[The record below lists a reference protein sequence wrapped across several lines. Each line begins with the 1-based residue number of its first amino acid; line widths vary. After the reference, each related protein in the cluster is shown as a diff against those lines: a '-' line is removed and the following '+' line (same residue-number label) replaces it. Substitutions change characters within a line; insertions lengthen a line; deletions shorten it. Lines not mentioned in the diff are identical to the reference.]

1 MVLVHEGVCEK
12 QDVFYNCQ
20 PKSLTMWEAFIL
32 SLWSILVLNDA
43 KFVSL
48 FRHNCV
54 NTYNKLIQEIEC
66 KPLIIEL
73 EFKLLSLVI
82 QYLALASRKS
92 SNWASTFLPPLLDVN
107 SPYYATFVCKLCFG
121 IFTKW
126 AKVGLV
132 WWLKPLHGM
141 PLKLS
146 SSTINHIH

>member
-1 MVLVHEGVCEK
+1 MTKTKLLLISFIVKTMVLMHEGVCEK

-48 FRHNCV
+48 FKHNCV

-73 EFKLLSLVI
+73 DFKLLSLVI
-82 QYLALASRKS
+82 QYLALASIKS
-92 SNWASTFLPPLLDVN
+92 SNWACTFLPPLLDVIAHLFAT
-107 SPYYATFVCKLCFG
+107 YALAFSLNEQR
-121 IFTKW
+121 
-126 AKVGLV
+126 LV
-132 WWLKPLHGM
+132 WCGE
-141 PLKLS
+141 
-146 SSTINHIH
+146 

>member
-92 SNWASTFLPPLLDVN
+92 SNWASTFLPPLLDVIALIMPHLFASFALASSLN
-107 SPYYATFVCKLCFG
+107 EQR
-121 IFTKW
+121 
-126 AKVGLV
+126 LV
-132 WWLKPLHGM
+132 WCGD
-141 PLKLS
+141 
-146 SSTINHIH
+146 